1 MSANFLSQNPSK
13 TEFILIGNSRQL
25 SKIEN
30 NTTLSLPDN
39 VSVKAVSSTRY
50 AAVFFHSPLS
60 FCDNISSVSKS

>member
-50 AAVFFHSPLS
+50 VGVIFHSPLS